1 MATTATTTTTT
12 ATTTTRPEEKKDQKD
27 HQVDEKSGT
36 FEKKEESIY
45 NDAVMD
51 RVIVSIKPMA
61 FYVDRARR
69 ALRLN
74 NEITIIGF
82 DNYISSACTVVET
95 LKRQKIAH
103 IKKIETTMDTPLLN
117 TNNFV
122 AFARPVP
129 KITIHLTRG
138 ELSLYLSGFYQRKVI
153 EIFENVDK
161 DSNGHL
167 THDQIIKLDLLKNFH
182 ATEEQKQRALKEIH
196 GKTNVTLPEFIRFAS
211 HAVHPKLRDDLFKQ
225 ILQDSYG
232 IHPGFQ
238 GDDADNDHT
247 QEHDANDAHNNLNN
261 ANNHDDNQ

>member
-1 MATTATTTTTT
+1 MK
-12 ATTTTRPEEKKDQKD
+12 KKDQKD
-27 HQVDEKSGT
+27 QQGQGDEKSGGI
-36 FEKKEESIY
+36 ENKEESIY
-45 NDAVMD
+45 NDGIMD

-69 ALRLN
+69 ALRLH

-138 ELSLYLSGFYQRKVI
+138 ELAFYLSGFYQRKII
-153 EIFENVDK
+153 EIFESVDK
-161 DSNGHL
+161 DSIGYL
-167 THDQIIKLDLLKNFH
+167 TSEQIVKLDLVKNFH
-182 ATEEQKQRALKEIH
+182 GSDEQKQRALKEIH
-196 GKTNVTLPEFIRFAS
+196 GKIHITLPEFIRFAS
-211 HAVHPKLRDDLFKQ
+211 HSIHPKLRDDLFKK

-232 IHPGFQ
+232 IRPTLRA
-238 GDDADNDHT
+238 DDGPDAADAENDND
-247 QEHDANDAHNNLNN
+247 QENENIRNSNLNN
-261 ANNHDDNQ
+261 GNNHDDQQ